1 MVSGRWKFGLLLAL
15 TTAILWGVLP
25 IALKGVM
32 ETLDPITTTFFRF
45 SLAALLL
52 TPYILLR
59 SRHTSG
65 LSLFSRL
72 RSPRL
77 LLQMLAA
84 GLLLTAN
91 YALYILGL
99 QRTTAEAA
107 QIVIQAAPMLL
118 LLSGVWLFGERL
130 SKLQWFGCICF
141 ITGLCVFFSPRFYD
155 VFIAVNAYGIG
166 VMLILI
172 AALVWT
178 GYAIMQKFLLQQFS
192 SQETMVLFYWIG
204 TLAFLP
210 FADFTA
216 LPQLSGLQW
225 GLLAF
230 CGLNTLIA
238 YGSFAEAMAHIEA
251 SKVSAVLALTPM
263 VTVATVHLI
272 PIPGLVV
279 EPITLLTLCGAALVV
294 GGSMLTALAKPSSAR
309 VI

>member
-251 SKVSAVLALTPM
+251 SKVSAILALTPM

-294 GGSMLTALAKPSSAR
+294 GGSMLTALAKPSSA
-309 VI
+309 

>member
-294 GGSMLTALAKPSSAR
+294 GGSILTALAKPSSA
-309 VI
+309 

>member
-65 LSLFSRL
+65 LSLLSRL

-77 LLQMLAA
+77 FLQMLAA
-84 GLLLTAN
+84 GLLLTSN

-130 SKLQWFGCICF
+130 SKLQWFVCICF
-141 ITGLCVFFSPRFYD
+141 VTGLCVFFSPRFYD

-294 GGSMLTALAKPSSAR
+294 GGSMLTALAKPSSA
-309 VI
+309 

>member
-1 MVSGRWKFGLLLAL
+1 MSMVSGRWKFGLLLAL

-77 LLQMLAA
+77 FLQMLAA
-84 GLLLTAN
+84 GLLLTSN

-118 LLSGVWLFGERL
+118 LLSGVWLFSERL

-141 ITGLCVFFSPRFYD
+141 VTGLCVFFSPRFYD

-192 SQETMVLFYWIG
+192 SQETMVLFDWIG
-204 TLAFLP
+204 TLIFLP

-294 GGSMLTALAKPSSAR
+294 GGSMLTALAKPSSA
-309 VI
+309 

>member
-1 MVSGRWKFGLLLAL
+1 MSMVSGRWKFGLLLAL

-59 SRHTSG
+59 SRRTSG

-77 LLQMLAA
+77 FLQMLAA
-84 GLLLTAN
+84 GLLLTSN

-118 LLSGVWLFGERL
+118 LLSGVWLFSERL

-141 ITGLCVFFSPRFYD
+141 VTGLCVFFSPRFYD

-178 GYAIMQKFLLQQFS
+178 SYAIMQKFLLQQFS

-204 TLAFLP
+204 TLIFLP

-294 GGSMLTALAKPSSAR
+294 GGSMLTALAKPSSA
-309 VI
+309 

>member
-118 LLSGVWLFGERL
+118 FLSGVWLFGERL

-141 ITGLCVFFSPRFYD
+141 ITGLCVFFSPGFYD

-294 GGSMLTALAKPSSAR
+294 GGSMLTALAKPNSA
-309 VI
+309 

>member
-77 LLQMLAA
+77 FLQMLAA
-84 GLLLTAN
+84 GLLLTSN

-118 LLSGVWLFGERL
+118 LLSGVWLFGEHL

-141 ITGLCVFFSPRFYD
+141 VTGLCVFFSPRFYD

-294 GGSMLTALAKPSSAR
+294 GGSMLTALAKPSSA
-309 VI
+309 

>member
-77 LLQMLAA
+77 FLQMLAA
-84 GLLLTAN
+84 GLLLTSN

-118 LLSGVWLFGERL
+118 LLSGVWLFSERL

-141 ITGLCVFFSPRFYD
+141 VTGLCVFFSPRFYD

-178 GYAIMQKFLLQQFS
+178 SYAIMQKFLLQQFS

-294 GGSMLTALAKPSSAR
+294 GGSMLTALAKPSSA
-309 VI
+309 

>member
-84 GLLLTAN
+84 GLLLTTN

-118 LLSGVWLFGERL
+118 LLSGVWLFSERL
-130 SKLQWFGCICF
+130 SKLQWFGFICF
-141 ITGLCVFFSPRFYD
+141 VTGLCVFFSPRFYD

-294 GGSMLTALAKPSSAR
+294 GGSMLTALAKPNSA
-309 VI
+309 

>member
-52 TPYILLR
+52 TPYVLLR

-84 GLLLTAN
+84 GLLLTTN

-118 LLSGVWLFGERL
+118 LLSGVWLFSERL

-141 ITGLCVFFSPRFYD
+141 VTGLCVFFSPRFYD

-294 GGSMLTALAKPSSAR
+294 GGSMLTALAKPNSA
-309 VI
+309 

>member
-84 GLLLTAN
+84 GLLLTTN

-118 LLSGVWLFGERL
+118 LLSGVWLFSERL

-141 ITGLCVFFSPRFYD
+141 VTGLCVFFSPRFYD

-251 SKVSAVLALTPM
+251 SKVSAILALTPM

-294 GGSMLTALAKPSSAR
+294 GGSMLTALAKPSSA
-309 VI
+309 

>member
-294 GGSMLTALAKPSSAR
+294 GGSMLTALAKPSSA
-309 VI
+309 

>member
-1 MVSGRWKFGLLLAL
+1 MSMVSGRWKFGLLLAL

-77 LLQMLAA
+77 FLQMLAA
-84 GLLLTAN
+84 GLLLTSN

-118 LLSGVWLFGERL
+118 LLSGVWLFSERL

-141 ITGLCVFFSPRFYD
+141 VTGLCVFFSPRFYD

-294 GGSMLTALAKPSSAR
+294 GGSMLTALAKPSSA
-309 VI
+309 

>member
-118 LLSGVWLFGERL
+118 FLSGVWLFGERL

-141 ITGLCVFFSPRFYD
+141 ITGLCVFFSPGFYD

-251 SKVSAVLALTPM
+251 SKVSAILALTPM

-294 GGSMLTALAKPSSAR
+294 GGSMLTALAKPNSA
-309 VI
+309 

>member
-15 TTAILWGVLP
+15 TTSILWGVLP

-59 SRHTSG
+59 SRHASG
-65 LSLFSRL
+65 RSMFSRL
-72 RSPRL
+72 QSPGL
-77 LLQMLAA
+77 FFQMLAA

-99 QRTTAEAA
+99 ERTTAEAA
-107 QIVIQAAPMLL
+107 QIVIQTAPMLL
-118 LLSGVWLFGERL
+118 LLSGIWLFGERL
-130 SKLQWFGCICF
+130 STRQWLG
-141 ITGLCVFFSPRFYD
+141 FFSFVSGLGLFFYPRFYD

-166 VMLILI
+166 VMLILV

-178 GYAIMQKFLLQQFS
+178 GYAILQKFLLQQFS
-192 SQETMVLFYWIG
+192 SQETMVIFYWIG
-204 TLAFLP
+204 SLAFLP
-210 FADFTA
+210 FADFSA
-216 LPQLSGLQW
+216 LPQLSNLQW
-225 GLLAF
+225 ALLVF

-251 SKVSAVLALTPM
+251 SKVSAILALTPL
-263 VTVATVHLI
+263 VTVTTVHLI
-272 PIPGLVV
+272 PISGLAV
-279 EPITLLTLCGAALVV
+279 EPITILTLCGAALVV
-294 GGSMLTALAKPSSAR
+294 GGSMLTALGKSNSR
-309 VI
+309 